1 MKNSRVFEIAWQ
13 GLKLGEHELI
23 FDLDDKFLMWKYP
36 ETEYKQLNV
45 QIKVTFD
52 KQVNFFM
59 FHFNIDG
66 SLVVPC
72 DRCGEEFELSL
83 WDESDLL
90 VKLNDVEDEDQI
102 EEEADVVFISRSET
116 VLDISDWLYEFLM
129 LSIPLQKIHPQDAKG
144 NDTCNPDVLAFLKQ
158 SAEALE
164 QENKNTIWK
173 GLDSIKIENNKKS
186 NKDTRNNVE
195 LNAVLTTKQ

>member
-23 FDLDDKFLMWKYP
+23 YDLDDKFLIWKHP

-45 QIKVTFD
+45 QIKVSFD

-66 SLVVPC
+66 SLIVPC
-72 DRCGEEFELSL
+72 DRCGENFELSL
-83 WDESDLL
+83 WDEFDLL
-90 VKLNDVEDEDQI
+90 VKLNDAEDEDQI

-144 NDTCNPDVLAFLKQ
+144 NETCNLDV
-158 SAEALE
+158 
-164 QENKNTIWK
+164 
-173 GLDSIKIENNKKS
+173 
-186 NKDTRNNVE
+186 
-195 LNAVLTTKQ
+195 

>member
-59 FHFNIDG
+59 FHFNIAG
-66 SLVVPC
+66 SLIVPC

-83 WDESDLL
+83 WDEFDLL

-186 NKDTRNNVE
+186 NKRSKN
-195 LNAVLTTKQ
+195 

>member
-66 SLVVPC
+66 SLIVPC

-83 WDESDLL
+83 WDEFDLL

-173 GLDSIKIENNKKS
+173 GLDSIKIEDNKKS
-186 NKDTRNNVE
+186 NKRSKN
-195 LNAVLTTKQ
+195 

>member
-13 GLKLGEHELI
+13 GLKLGEHKLQ
-23 FDLDDKFLMWKYP
+23 FDLDDKFLIWKHP

-45 QIKVTFD
+45 QINVTFD

-66 SLVVPC
+66 SLLVPC
-72 DRCGEEFELSL
+72 DRCGDEFELSL
-83 WDESDLL
+83 WDEFDLL
-90 VKLNDVEDEDQI
+90 VKLNDAEDEEQI

-129 LSIPLQKIHPQDAKG
+129 LSIPLQKIHPQDANG
-144 NDTCNPDVLAFLKQ
+144 NETCNPDVLAFLEQ
-158 SAEALE
+158 SAQTVE
-164 QENKNTIWK
+164 QQNKNTIWK
-173 GLDSIKIENNKKS
+173 GLDSIKIEDNKKNNKRSK
-186 NKDTRNNVE
+186 N
-195 LNAVLTTKQ
+195 

>member
-66 SLVVPC
+66 ALVVPC

-83 WDESDLL
+83 WDEFDLL

-129 LSIPLQKIHPQDAKG
+129 LSVPLQKIHPQDAKG
-144 NDTCNPDVLAFLKQ
+144 NDTCNPDVLAYLKQ

-173 GLDSIKIENNKKS
+173 GLDSIKIEDNKKS
-186 NKDTRNNVE
+186 NKRSKN
-195 LNAVLTTKQ
+195 

>member
-66 SLVVPC
+66 SLAVPC

-83 WDESDLL
+83 WDEFDLL

-186 NKDTRNNVE
+186 NKRSKN
-195 LNAVLTTKQ
+195 

>member
-83 WDESDLL
+83 WDEFDLL

-158 SAEALE
+158 SAESLE

-186 NKDTRNNVE
+186 NKRSKN
-195 LNAVLTTKQ
+195 

>member
-83 WDESDLL
+83 WDEFDLL

-173 GLDSIKIENNKKS
+173 GLDSIKIEEDKKS
-186 NKDTRNNVE
+186 NKRSKN
-195 LNAVLTTKQ
+195 

>member
-83 WDESDLL
+83 WDEFDLL

-186 NKDTRNNVE
+186 NKRSKN
-195 LNAVLTTKQ
+195 

>member
-66 SLVVPC
+66 ALVVPC

-83 WDESDLL
+83 WDEFDLL

-129 LSIPLQKIHPQDAKG
+129 LSVPLQKIHPQDTKG
-144 NDTCNPDVLAFLKQ
+144 NDTCNPDVLAYLKQ

-173 GLDSIKIENNKKS
+173 GLYSIKIEDNKKS
-186 NKDTRNNVE
+186 NKRSKN
-195 LNAVLTTKQ
+195 

>member
-1 MKNSRVFEIAWQ
+1 LFMKNSRVFEIAWQ

-59 FHFNIDG
+59 FHFNIAG
-66 SLVVPC
+66 SLIVPC

-83 WDESDLL
+83 WDEFDLL

-173 GLDSIKIENNKKS
+173 GLDSIKIEDNKKS
-186 NKDTRNNVE
+186 NKRSKN
-195 LNAVLTTKQ
+195 

>member
-23 FDLDDKFLMWKYP
+23 YDLDDKFLIWKHP

-45 QIKVTFD
+45 QIKVSFD

-66 SLVVPC
+66 SLIVPC
-72 DRCGEEFELSL
+72 DRCGENFELSL
-83 WDESDLL
+83 WDEFDLL
-90 VKLNDVEDEDQI
+90 VKLNDAEDEDQI

-144 NDTCNPDVLAFLKQ
+144 NETCNLDVLTFLEQ
-158 SAEALE
+158 SAQAVE
-164 QENKNTIWK
+164 QQNKNSIWK
-173 GLDSIKIENNKKS
+173 GLDSIKIEDNKKNNKRSK
-186 NKDTRNNVE
+186 N
-195 LNAVLTTKQ
+195 

>member
-83 WDESDLL
+83 WDEFDLL

-144 NDTCNPDVLAFLKQ
+144 NDTCNPDVLVFLKQ

-164 QENKNTIWK
+164 QENKNAIWK
-173 GLDSIKIENNKKS
+173 GLDSIKIEDNKKS
-186 NKDTRNNVE
+186 NKRSKN
-195 LNAVLTTKQ
+195 

>member
-45 QIKVTFD
+45 KIKVTFD

-83 WDESDLL
+83 WDEFDLL

-173 GLDSIKIENNKKS
+173 GLDSIKIEDNKKS
-186 NKDTRNNVE
+186 NKRSKN
-195 LNAVLTTKQ
+195 

>member
-66 SLVVPC
+66 ALVVPC

-83 WDESDLL
+83 WDEFDLL

-129 LSIPLQKIHPQDAKG
+129 LSVPLQKIHPQDTKG
-144 NDTCNPDVLAFLKQ
+144 NDTCNPDVLAYLKQ

-173 GLDSIKIENNKKS
+173 GLDSIKIEDNKKS
-186 NKDTRNNVE
+186 NKRSKN
-195 LNAVLTTKQ
+195 

>member
-83 WDESDLL
+83 WDEFDLL

-102 EEEADVVFISRSET
+102 E
-116 VLDISDWLYEFLM
+116 
-129 LSIPLQKIHPQDAKG
+129 
-144 NDTCNPDVLAFLKQ
+144 LK
-158 SAEALE
+158 
-164 QENKNTIWK
+164 
-173 GLDSIKIENNKKS
+173 
-186 NKDTRNNVE
+186 
-195 LNAVLTTKQ
+195 

>member
-66 SLVVPC
+66 ALFVPC

-83 WDESDLL
+83 WDEFDLL

-129 LSIPLQKIHPQDAKG
+129 LSVPLQKIHPQDTKG
-144 NDTCNPDVLAFLKQ
+144 NDTCNPDVLAYLKQ

-173 GLDSIKIENNKKS
+173 GLDSIKIEDNKKS
-186 NKDTRNNVE
+186 NKRSKN
-195 LNAVLTTKQ
+195 

>member
-23 FDLDDKFLMWKYP
+23 FDLDDKFLIWKYP

-66 SLVVPC
+66 SLIVPC

-83 WDESDLL
+83 WDEFDLL

-173 GLDSIKIENNKKS
+173 GLDSIKIEDNKKS
-186 NKDTRNNVE
+186 NKRSKN
-195 LNAVLTTKQ
+195 

>member
-23 FDLDDKFLMWKYP
+23 FDLDDKFLIWKYP

-83 WDESDLL
+83 WDEFDLL

-129 LSIPLQKIHPQDAKG
+129 LSIPLQKIHSQDAKG

-173 GLDSIKIENNKKS
+173 GLDSIKIDDNKKS
-186 NKDTRNNVE
+186 NKRSKN
-195 LNAVLTTKQ
+195 

>member
-23 FDLDDKFLMWKYP
+23 FDLDDKFLTWKYP

-66 SLVVPC
+66 TLTVPC

-83 WDESDLL
+83 WDEFDLL

-129 LSIPLQKIHPQDAKG
+129 LSVPLQKIHPQDAKG
-144 NDTCNPDVLAFLKQ
+144 NDTCNPDVLAYLKQ
-158 SAEALE
+158 SADALE

-173 GLDSIKIENNKKS
+173 GLESIKIEDHKKKNKRSK
-186 NKDTRNNVE
+186 N
-195 LNAVLTTKQ
+195 

>member
-59 FHFNIDG
+59 FHFNIAG
-66 SLVVPC
+66 SLIVPC

-83 WDESDLL
+83 WDEFDLL

-173 GLDSIKIENNKKS
+173 GLDSIKIEDNKKS
-186 NKDTRNNVE
+186 NKRSKN
-195 LNAVLTTKQ
+195 

>member
-23 FDLDDKFLMWKYP
+23 FDLDDKFLIWKYP

-83 WDESDLL
+83 WDEFDLL

-173 GLDSIKIENNKKS
+173 GLDSIKIEDNKKS
-186 NKDTRNNVE
+186 NKRSKN
-195 LNAVLTTKQ
+195 

>member
-83 WDESDLL
+83 WDEFDLL

-144 NDTCNPDVLAFLKQ
+144 NDTCNPDVLAFLKK

-173 GLDSIKIENNKKS
+173 GLDSIKIEDNKKS
-186 NKDTRNNVE
+186 NKRSKN
-195 LNAVLTTKQ
+195 

>member
-66 SLVVPC
+66 SLAVPC

-83 WDESDLL
+83 WDEFDLL

-173 GLDSIKIENNKKS
+173 GLDSIKIEDNKKNNKRSK
-186 NKDTRNNVE
+186 N
-195 LNAVLTTKQ
+195 

>member
-83 WDESDLL
+83 WDEFDLL

-116 VLDISDWLYEFLM
+116 VLDISDWLYEFFM

-186 NKDTRNNVE
+186 NKRSKN
-195 LNAVLTTKQ
+195 

>member
-83 WDESDLL
+83 WDEFDLL
-90 VKLNDVEDEDQI
+90 IKLNDVEDEDQI

-186 NKDTRNNVE
+186 NKRSKN
-195 LNAVLTTKQ
+195 

>member
-66 SLVVPC
+66 ALVVPC

-83 WDESDLL
+83 WDEFDLL

-129 LSIPLQKIHPQDAKG
+129 LSIPLQKIHPQDTKG
-144 NDTCNPDVLAFLKQ
+144 NDTCNPDVLAYLKQ

-173 GLDSIKIENNKKS
+173 GLDSIKIEDNKKS
-186 NKDTRNNVE
+186 NKRSKN
-195 LNAVLTTKQ
+195 

>member
-23 FDLDDKFLMWKYP
+23 FDLDDKFLIWKYP

-83 WDESDLL
+83 WDEFDLL

-144 NDTCNPDVLAFLKQ
+144 NDTCNSTKDKEWGNSGSPYQRISAPYRKETEVQ
-158 SAEALE
+158 SAENSRRSRIGATSKSTE
-164 QENKNTIWK
+164 
-173 GLDSIKIENNKKS
+173 GLV
-186 NKDTRNNVE
+186 R
-195 LNAVLTTKQ
+195 

>member
-83 WDESDLL
+83 WDEFDLL

-144 NDTCNPDVLAFLKQ
+144 NDTCNPGVLAFLKQ

-173 GLDSIKIENNKKS
+173 GLDSIKIEDNKKS
-186 NKDTRNNVE
+186 NKRSKN
-195 LNAVLTTKQ
+195 

>member
-59 FHFNIDG
+59 FHFNIAG
-66 SLVVPC
+66 SLIVPC
-72 DRCGEEFELSL
+72 DRCGEEFEFSL
-83 WDESDLL
+83 WDEFDLL

-144 NDTCNPDVLAFLKQ
+144 NDTCNPDALTFLKQ

-173 GLDSIKIENNKKS
+173 GLDSIKIEDKKKS
-186 NKDTRNNVE
+186 NKRSKN
-195 LNAVLTTKQ
+195 

>member
-83 WDESDLL
+83 WDEFDLL

-164 QENKNTIWK
+164 QVNKNTIWK
-173 GLDSIKIENNKKS
+173 GLDSIKIEDNKKS
-186 NKDTRNNVE
+186 NKRSKN
-195 LNAVLTTKQ
+195 

>member
-36 ETEYKQLNV
+36 ETEFKQLNV

-66 SLVVPC
+66 TLVVPC

-83 WDESDLL
+83 WDEFDLL

-129 LSIPLQKIHPQDAKG
+129 LSVPLQKIHPQDAKG
-144 NDTCNPDVLAFLKQ
+144 NDTCNSDVLAFLKQ

-173 GLDSIKIENNKKS
+173 GLDSIKIEDNKKS
-186 NKDTRNNVE
+186 NKRSKN
-195 LNAVLTTKQ
+195 

>member
-59 FHFNIDG
+59 FHFNIAG
-66 SLVVPC
+66 SLIVPC

-83 WDESDLL
+83 WDEFDLL

-173 GLDSIKIENNKKS
+173 GLDSIKIEDKKKS
-186 NKDTRNNVE
+186 NKRSKN
-195 LNAVLTTKQ
+195 

>member
-23 FDLDDKFLMWKYP
+23 FDLDDKFLIWKYP

-83 WDESDLL
+83 WDEFDLL

-186 NKDTRNNVE
+186 NKRSKN
-195 LNAVLTTKQ
+195 

>member
-83 WDESDLL
+83 WDEFDLL

-173 GLDSIKIENNKKS
+173 GLDSIKIEDNKKNNKRSK
-186 NKDTRNNVE
+186 N
-195 LNAVLTTKQ
+195 

>member
-83 WDESDLL
+83 WDEFDLL

-129 LSIPLQKIHPQDAKG
+129 LSIPLQKIHPQDAIG
-144 NDTCNPDVLAFLKQ
+144 NDTCNPAVLAFLKQ

-173 GLDSIKIENNKKS
+173 GLDSIKIEDNKKNNKRSK
-186 NKDTRNNVE
+186 N
-195 LNAVLTTKQ
+195 

>member
-83 WDESDLL
+83 WDEFDLL

-173 GLDSIKIENNKKS
+173 GLDSIKIEDNKKS
-186 NKDTRNNVE
+186 NKRSKN
-195 LNAVLTTKQ
+195 

>member
-83 WDESDLL
+83 WDEFDLL

-102 EEEADVVFISRSET
+102 EEEADVVFITRSET

-173 GLDSIKIENNKKS
+173 GLDSIKIEDNKKS
-186 NKDTRNNVE
+186 NKRSKN
-195 LNAVLTTKQ
+195 

>member
-23 FDLDDKFLMWKYP
+23 YDLDDKFLIWKYP

-72 DRCGEEFELSL
+72 DRCGEDFELSL
-83 WDESDLL
+83 WDEFDLL

-144 NDTCNPDVLAFLKQ
+144 NETCNPDVLAFLKQ
-158 SAEALE
+158 SALALE

-173 GLDSIKIENNKKS
+173 GLDSIKIEEDKKS
-186 NKDTRNNVE
+186 NKRSKN
-195 LNAVLTTKQ
+195 